1 MNEKLSKIYKVASR
15 LHHVSSLNKFD
26 RLIDGYLQNPTD
38 EVLEQLEKA
47 VRLLSI
53 KEHGHVPVKA

>member
-1 MNEKLSKIYKVASR
+1 MDEKLNKIYTVAR
-15 LHHVSSLNKFD
+15 GLHHVSSLNRFD
-26 RLIDGYLQNPTD
+26 RLIDDYLQNPTD
-38 EVLEQLEKA
+38 EVLDQLEKA